1 MASGDG
7 DGSSVGGQADV
18 DEVRVL
24 TASPPRL
31 PRVVVIDDEPGIRN
45 LLTMFAEEI
54 GFDAAAADSYA
65 AFQELIEIQ
74 TDAVVVDLRMPDV
87 DGLEVIR
94 FLASRQ
100 TTAALILTSGYDARV
115 LRSAERLAKARG
127 LRVAG
132 TLSKPFSIDTVQE
145 LLEKAAS
152 LSGAAAGAAQHEITS
167 GDLRK
172 AIQEEELVLHYQPK
186 VDLSTHTL
194 VGVEALARWNHPAL
208 GMISPAVFIPLAE
221 ESGLI
226 DPLTD
231 WVLREAL
238 EQARQWREVGMD
250 IRMSVNCS
258 MHTLQD
264 LGFAGRVEKMARE
277 AGLPLEKL
285 VLEVTETALAG
296 DATAPLEVLTRLA
309 LKGAALSIDDYGTG
323 YATLDQLDRIPFSEL
338 KIDHTFIRRA
348 GEDEQTRIIV
358 ESSLEMAHRLGLSVV
373 AEGVETCELWDWVEG
388 MGCDIAQ
395 GYYIARP
402 MPGADIASWSEDWKS
417 RKPGTPD
424 GD

>member
-1 MASGDG
+1 MASNDG
-7 DGSSVGGQADV
+7 DSSSVVEQAEV

-54 GFDAAAADSYA
+54 GFDAAGADSYA
-65 AFQELIEIQ
+65 SFQELLQIE
-74 TDAVVVDLRMPDV
+74 TDAVIVDLRMPDV

-94 FLASRQ
+94 YLASRQ

-132 TLSKPFSIDTVQE
+132 TLAKPFSIDSVQE

-152 LSGAAAGAAQHEITS
+152 LSGAAAGAAEHEITS
-167 GDLRK
+167 TDLRK
-172 AIQEEELVLHYQPK
+172 AIQEEQLVLHYQPK
-186 VDLSTHTL
+186 VDLRAHTL
-194 VGVEALARWNHPAL
+194 IGVEALVRWNHPSL
-208 GMISPAVFIPLAE
+208 GMISPGVFIPLAE

-231 WVLREAL
+231 WVLREAM
-238 EQARQWREVGMD
+238 EQLRQWRASGTK

-264 LGFAGRVEKMARE
+264 LGFSDRVERMARE
-277 AGLPLEKL
+277 AGLPLDSL

-309 LKGAALSIDDYGTG
+309 LNGAAISIDDYGTG

-358 ESSLEMAHRLGLSVV
+358 ESSLEMAHRLGLKVV
-373 AEGVETCELWDWVEG
+373 AEGVETCELWDWVKG

-402 MPGADIASWSEDWKS
+402 MPGADIESWAEDWS
-417 RKPGTPD
+417 GRDPGVLAD
-424 GD
+424 